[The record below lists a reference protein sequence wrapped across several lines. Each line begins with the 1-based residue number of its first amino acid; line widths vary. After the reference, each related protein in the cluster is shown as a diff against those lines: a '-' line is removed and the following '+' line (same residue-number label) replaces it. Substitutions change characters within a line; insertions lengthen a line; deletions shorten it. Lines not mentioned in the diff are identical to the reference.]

1 MYLCGGALL
10 SWGLDYQNITELQ
23 YLEGRKYVVQAIFLV
38 VAMLFAGRLFYIQVL
53 DGSYKLAADR
63 NTLQR
68 IVQTPYRGLIYD
80 RKGKVLVENT
90 PVYDLM
96 VVPREVKQLDS
107 ARFCQLLQLSPQELR
122 EGLRAAREYSRVKA
136 SPLVQN
142 LSVPELA
149 AIQDNLI
156 DFPGFRVQPRMART
170 YETQNLAHTLGYVGT
185 VTPAQLEN
193 PKYAKY
199 QPGEFLGRSGLESY
213 YEKQLLGSRGVK
225 YRMVNVRGI
234 EKGAFHNGEFDTL
247 SVAGQDLH
255 LTIDQDL
262 QEYGELLM
270 AGKRGSV
277 VAIEPKT
284 GEILACVS
292 APSYDPTLLTGKGMG
307 NRYMDLLN
315 NAEHPLYNRA
325 LGAPQPPGSVFKL
338 VNELVALQ
346 MGVVT
351 PATGFDCNWKLVRCT
366 HRHEYP
372 ANVSLAIK
380 NSCNPYFY
388 QVMRAVVQRGRSRNR
403 FEDARLGLAEWRRQ
417 VSSFGL
423 GDKLG
428 TDLGAETKGRLPSPE
443 YYDKRYGYHRWNFRT
458 VYSLAIGQGEM
469 GVTGVQMA
477 NILAIIANRGYY
489 YPPHFVRGVGTGG
502 PLPEYTE
509 RHETTVAPRY
519 FEAIIPGMREVVDGR
534 GGTAPYASM
543 AQFGI
548 AVAGKTGTVQNPH
561 GDDHATFAAFAPA
574 EDPQIAIAVFIEN
587 AGFGGNSAA
596 PLASLMMEK
605 YLRGKVVRKDW
616 EAWLPGPASRFVVHH
631 KRN

>member
-1 MYLCGGALL
+1 M
-10 SWGLDYQNITELQ
+10 Q

-38 VAMLFAGRLFYIQVL
+38 VAMVFGARLFYIQVL

-80 RKGKVLVENT
+80 RNHKLLVQNT

-96 VVPREVKQLDS
+96 VVPREVKRLDT
-107 ARFCQLLQLSPQELR
+107 ARFCQVMQMTVEEVR
-122 EGLRAAREYSRVKA
+122 EGLKAAKAFSRVKA

-142 LSVPELA
+142 LSTPELA

-156 DFPGFRVQPRMART
+156 DFPGFSIQARMARA
-170 YETQNLAHTLGYVGT
+170 YATQNLAHTLGYVGT
-185 VTPAQLEN
+185 ITPALMEI

-199 QPGEFLGRSGLESY
+199 QPNEFLGRSGLESF
-213 YEKQLLGSRGVK
+213 YEQQLMGRRGVK

-234 EKGAFHNGEFDTL
+234 EKGAFRGGEFDTL

-255 LTIDQDL
+255 TSIDIDL
-262 QEYGELLM
+262 QQYGEMLM

-277 VAIEPKT
+277 VAIDPKT
-284 GEILACVS
+284 GEILAAVS
-292 APSYDPTLLTGKGMG
+292 APAYDPAVLTGKGMG

-315 NAEHPLYNRA
+315 QKERPLYNRP

-346 MGVVT
+346 MGTVS
-351 PATGFDCNWKLVRCT
+351 PSTGFPCNWSLVRCT

-372 ANVSLAIK
+372 SNVSIAIK

-388 QVMRAVVQRGRSRNR
+388 QVMRTAVMRGRSRNAR
-403 FEDARLGLAEWRRQ
+403 EDVRLGLAEWRRQ
-417 VSSFGL
+417 VMSFGL

-428 TDLGAETKGRLPSPE
+428 VDMGSETKGRIPKPE
-443 YYDKRYGYHRWNFRT
+443 FYDKLYGHHGWNFRT
-458 VYSLAIGQGEM
+458 IYSLSIGQGEM
-469 GVTGVQMA
+469 GVTTMQMA
-477 NILAIIANRGYY
+477 NVLATIANRGYY
-489 YPPHFVRGVGTGG
+489 YTPHFVRGIGNGG
-502 PLPEYTE
+502 PLPEYQK
-509 RHETTVAPRY
+509 RHYTTVAPQH
-519 FEAIIPGMREVVDGR
+519 FEAIIPGMQQVVDGR
-534 GGTAPYASM
+534 GGTGNYASL

-548 AVAGKTGTVQNPH
+548 SMAGKTGTVQNPH
-561 GDDHATFAAFAPA
+561 GADHATFAAFAPI
-574 EDPQIAIAVFIEN
+574 EDPKIAIAVFIEN

-596 PLASLMMEK
+596 PLASLMIEK
-605 YLRGKVVRKDW
+605 YLRGKVVRKKW
-616 EAWLPGPASRFVVHH
+616 EEWLPGSADRFVSRHH
-631 KRN
+631 